1 MNPIVE
7 MQIRRL
13 NECLTKHILEKVKN
27 KNKILLTLSG
37 GHDTRVVLS
46 ILLKN
51 NIYFH
56 AVTRDKFSKG
66 DVPIAKRIC
75 RDLKIKHFVIYGKD
89 SNECGKKQWEFA
101 KNYDVV
107 LTGVG
112 FSEWMCVLH
121 KLYMSYNQIKKHN
134 TGYIP
139 KSSSDMR
146 YSPMAEQDCID
157 IVKDIPIVYLA
168 GGYIQKQIIK
178 MNYPKL
184 LKYPFTYF
192 DWRHWIMNKF
202 YPLFVDFIFNSYFRG
217 KGRNYFETKR
227 EKIKKLSRGEAC
239 QTVNHQI

>member
-7 MQIRRL
+7 KQVRKL
-13 NECLTKHILEKVKN
+13 NECLTKHILEKIKS

-46 ILLKN
+46 ILLKHN
-51 NIYFH
+51 VPFE

-75 RDLKIKHFVIYGKD
+75 EDLKIKHFIFYCETQD
-89 SNECGKKQWEFA
+89 ECRAKQKKLAED
-101 KNYDVV
+101 YDIV
-107 LTGVG
+107 LTGIG
-112 FSEWMCVLH
+112 FSEWMCALH
-121 KLYMSYNQIKKHN
+121 KLYMTYNQLKEHATK
-134 TGYIP
+134 YIERAL
-139 KSSSDMR
+139 KEDN
-146 YSPMAEQDCID
+146 YSPMAEWECIN
-157 IVKDIPIVYLA
+157 IIKNIPIAYLA

-192 DWRHWIMNKF
+192 DWRHWLMNKF

-227 EKIKKLSRGEAC
+227 EKIKKLKLETGEKR
-239 QTVNHQI
+239 